1 MEAMALPK
9 SWSAGLL
16 VSKQLEPPW
25 QNERWSH
32 TVRWLWVAGDAG
44 HEYVRSLM
52 SQPPDGKGSTH
63 CEDTGVHPRSIKG
76 WQSFVSVLPAQ
87 V

>member
-1 MEAMALPK
+1 
-9 SWSAGLL
+9 LL
-16 VSKQLEPPW
+16 VSKQLAPPW
-25 QNERWSH
+25 QNERWSQ

-44 HEYVRSLM
+44 HEYVLSLM
-52 SQPPDGKGSTH
+52 SHPPDGKGSMH
-63 CEDTGVHPRSIKG
+63 CEDIGVHPRSIKG